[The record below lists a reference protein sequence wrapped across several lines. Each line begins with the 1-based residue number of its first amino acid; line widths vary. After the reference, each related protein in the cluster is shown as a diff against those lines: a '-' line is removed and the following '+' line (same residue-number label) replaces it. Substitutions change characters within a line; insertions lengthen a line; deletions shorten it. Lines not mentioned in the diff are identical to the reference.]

1 MCLWL
6 QSFKF
11 NWLNEKRQPPFG
23 RLRHVL
29 GERTERRHGSS
40 TQAIIRANLKR
51 DPSAFDVCSVLQLM
65 LLVAFQHSYKL
76 SAYGL

>member
-51 DPSAFDVCSVLQLM
+51 DPSAFRRLQCTSINALGRFS
-65 LLVAFQHSYKL
+65 AFL
-76 SAYGL
+76 